1 MIGSASWRVYFDAL
15 LDRLG
20 SGQTRLWIRRAY
32 FITDSG
38 LRQAPV
44 RRPSK
49 CLDTNNQSRY
59 LAGSVSGIAAHSS
72 AVAMAE
78 AAARIR
84 KPSHWPSS
92 WKIKP
97 VAVVLIE
104 AAIAIRV
111 PTDPRTKLNRPV
123 PVGSRLATS
132 RPSGADH
139 EDINERAALCFAK
152 EGAQDQGQA

>member
-1 MIGSASWRVYFDAL
+1 MRFWTDSA

-20 SGQTRLWIRRAY
+20 SGQTRLWTDSALDQACY

-59 LAGSVSGIAAHSS
+59 LAGSVSGIAAHTS

-84 KPSHWPSS
+84 KP
-92 WKIKP
+92 
-97 VAVVLIE
+97 
-104 AAIAIRV
+104 
-111 PTDPRTKLNRPV
+111 
-123 PVGSRLATS
+123 
-132 RPSGADH
+132 
-139 EDINERAALCFAK
+139 
-152 EGAQDQGQA
+152 